1 MYILEETRSVQGLSS
16 ASMTINHQ
24 EIVET
29 TLTTTKTIPTNKEM
43 QTKTNDARI
52 PILLQQNKIKNKKTT
67 TTTTIKRYKTKS
79 QKQLQQ
85 KETMNKQTTKI
96 KKSKIKKQQ
105 QQTMLTKHKQVITK
119 T

>member
-1 MYILEETRSVQGLSS
+1 
-16 ASMTINHQ
+16 
-24 EIVET
+24 
-29 TLTTTKTIPTNKEM
+29 M

-67 TTTTIKRYKTKS
+67 ATTKRYKTKS